1 MTRSSL
7 RVRDGFS
14 VLDLAV
20 VVFVLGTGL
29 GLLVVA
35 LQETRAEDQRA
46 NCTNNLRQLGLALHS
61 YHDTT
66 SSLPSENVD
75 NPHYIKKLPATHGH
89 TSFYC
94 FLLPYVE
101 EAKQL
106 MPTMGRAGQ
115 TAGDLTKAQPVKI
128 FLCPDRHILTNA
140 TKVALR
146 DYGYRQ
152 SSGQKHSILD
162 SPKFVTFTVIAN
174 QNGTGNTALLS
185 HYWWDAKKYNDA
197 SRTNKT
203 DGWANEGYDGKNR
216 AIDQFDT
223 DFNQLDSKALP
234 GKAQTAMGSPHA
246 AGNPTLMADGAVR
259 VLPYDPKFPAVN
271 LIFDYTNKTAIKL
284 P

>member
-1 MTRSSL
+1 MTRSPV

-14 VLDLAV
+14 VLDLAAV
-20 VVFVLGTGL
+20 TFVLATAL
-29 GLLVVA
+29 GLLLVA
-35 LQETRAEDQRA
+35 LQKARAADQQA
-46 NCTNNLRQLGLALHS
+46 TCALHLRQLGLALHN

-66 SSLPSENVD
+66 NSLPSENVD
-75 NPHYIKKLPATHGH
+75 NPHYIKKLPATNGH

-106 MPTMGRAGQ
+106 QPTMGRANQ
-115 TAGDLTKAQPVKI
+115 SVGDLSKALPVKV
-128 FLCPDRHILTNA
+128 FLCPDRHTLTEK

-152 SSGQKHSILD
+152 SSGQKHSVLD
-162 SPKFVTFTVIAN
+162 SPKFVPIALIAN
-174 QNGTGNTALLS
+174 QNGTGVTALLS

-223 DFNQLDSKALP
+223 DYNQPDNKPLPQKA
-234 GKAQTAMGSPHA
+234 KTAMGSPHA
-246 AGNPTLMADGAVR
+246 AGNPTLMVDGSVR
-259 VLPYDPKFPAVN
+259 VLPYDPKFPDVN
-271 LIFDYTNKTAIKL
+271 LIFDYTNKTAIKF